1 MNRCLGLCPCR
12 AWHPCSPE
20 QMGVACMSACL
31 LTFWSVCVQ
40 AFELARA
47 LRNLHPD
54 VKRYKTIAAF
64 EPQALEFLDAVA
76 EQNRVVVPEP
86 EAVTSIQ

>member
-1 MNRCLGLCPCR
+1 MQF
-12 AWHPCSPE
+12 E
-20 QMGVACMSACL
+20 QYVL
-31 LTFWSVCVQ
+31 CVQ

-64 EPQALEFLDAVA
+64 EPQALEFLDGVA
-76 EQNRVVVPEP
+76 ERTGTVVPEP
-86 EAVTSIQ
+86 EPVKSIA